1 MKNFNNFILGALTI
15 VVIGLF
21 VAFKTPAPQP
31 SKTKWLQI
39 TVVESVIPGG
49 VGRSRMITV
58 DDQGNTSE
66 LKINNFFSIAGINF
80 RNIRENDQTV
90 TNAIQELSNQGWEL
104 KHVTSGAFS
113 GNPDNTNGIFLTRYL
128 LSKTE

>member
-66 LKINNFFSIAGINF
+66 LKMNNFFSIAGINF
-80 RNIRENDQTV
+80 GNIRENDQTV

-104 KHVTSGAFS
+104 KHVTSGVFS
-113 GNPDNTNGIFLTRYL
+113 GNQNNTNGIFLTRYL

>member
-1 MKNFNNFILGALTI
+1 MKNLNNFILGALAV

-21 VAFKTPAPQP
+21 VAFKMPAPQP
-31 SKTKWLQI
+31 TKTKWLQI

-49 VGRSRMITV
+49 VGRSRMITI

-66 LKINNFFSIAGINF
+66 LKMNNFFSLAGINF
-80 RNIRENDQTV
+80 GNIRENDQTV

-104 KHVTSGAFS
+104 KHVTSGVFS
-113 GNPDNTNGIFLTRYL
+113 GNQNNTNGIFMTRYM